1 MTNRG
6 EVGRSRGYGGRIRT
20 YVRCQ
25 GIVCTYAHFT
35 VIRQLPYF
43 LLVLIKGTIRSNYVL
58 ITEEIGLGWRARTK
72 YPVTLSI
79 YPLGW
84 VGPGWNVMDGYVLE
98 WDSTFTTR

>member
-1 MTNRG
+1 M
-6 EVGRSRGYGGRIRT
+6 
-20 YVRCQ
+20 
-25 GIVCTYAHFT
+25 
-35 VIRQLPYF
+35 
-43 LLVLIKGTIRSNYVL
+43 L